1 MWHRSVSKI
10 GKLAEEPPRD
20 HTQEAPV
27 VIGRGDEPTPRA
39 FAAPHRPP
47 IAPPAGLFRTPHSP
61 GEGCGPPSWG
71 PVRGAFFHATPAPA
85 FAAEEISESAP
96 VPVKK
101 IFVNFQR
108 QLLVV
113 GQFCVRYCFADSA
126 HADAFRDRFG
136 GERLNTRP
144 GFACYKMK
152 DRT

>member
-1 MWHRSVSKI
+1 MSLRRGPLQHR
-10 GKLAEEPPRD
+10 
-20 HTQEAPV
+20 TAPQLL
-27 VIGRGDEPTPRA
+27 
-39 FAAPHRPP
+39 HRP
-47 IAPPAGLFRTPHSP
+47 
-61 GEGCGPPSWG
+61 GCFVRRIRQEEAAAPPSWG
-71 PVRGAFFHATPAPA
+71 PVRGTFLHATPAPE

-144 GFACYKMK
+144 GFASYKMK
-152 DRT
+152 DRCVESPILEDRS